1 MKYGSADSRTRS
13 EPCARESAARAIPHP
28 KLALFGI
35 ITAHAMTYAIVS
47 DIHANPDALERVLA
61 DAASLGAD
69 KVACLGDIV
78 GYGPLPAEALAK
90 VRSAAAIV
98 VAGNHDD
105 AVSGRM
111 DAKDF
116 IGLAADAVSWHRAAL
131 SKDDIAYLKSLPYTA
146 RIDGA
151 LLAHGDATA
160 PESFLYVDSEN
171 SAAENFAATD
181 EQIIFVGHT
190 HVPCIHLV
198 GASGAVYRLEPRDFE
213 AEEGKRYIV
222 NVGSVGYPRES
233 DGKCF
238 STYVLHDTEERTV
251 QFRSIPFRVESLLPR
266 KAAAAKTKARWIG
279 AAAAAL
285 VAAGV
290 AGAIVSSRQ
299 SRTSKPM
306 QTAPQVAAETQ
317 TPRQASAAV
326 VEKTLALPFDC
337 QGVRANLALSKGS
350 APALLRISF
359 ADADGRELSPAAQ
372 TVRQSSSKAF
382 PVPAGA
388 VRAKVS
394 VMRASEGG
402 PAPDIRVFS
411 PSAK

>member
-1 MKYGSADSRTRS
+1 
-13 EPCARESAARAIPHP
+13 
-28 KLALFGI
+28 
-35 ITAHAMTYAIVS
+35 MTYAIIS

-90 VRSAAAIV
+90 VRSAAAVV

-111 DAKDF
+111 GAEDF
-116 IGLAADAVSWHRAAL
+116 IGLAADAVAWHRTAL
-131 SKDDIAYLKSLPYTA
+131 SKDDISYLKSLPYTA
-146 RIDGA
+146 RIEGA

-160 PESFLYVDSEN
+160 PESFLYVDSED

-181 EQIIFVGHT
+181 EQILFVGHT

-198 GASGAVYRLEPRDFE
+198 GASGTVYRLEPRDFE

-238 STYVLHDTEERTV
+238 STYVLYDTDARTV

-266 KAAAAKTKARWIG
+266 KAAVAQTRARWIG
-279 AAAAAL
+279 AAAVVL
-285 VAAGV
+285 VAVGV
-290 AGAIVSSRQ
+290 AGSILSARQ
-299 SRTSKPM
+299 NKAAAP
-306 QTAPQVAAETQ
+306 QTAPQAVAEAA
-317 TPRQASAAV
+317 TPRQAAV
-326 VEKTLALPFDC
+326 AVAEKTLALPFDC
-337 QGVRANLALSKGS
+337 QGVRANLVLARGS

-359 ADADGRELSPAAQ
+359 EDANGRELSPAAQ

-382 PVPAGA
+382 PAPAGA

-394 VMRASEGG
+394 VMRASEGAS
-402 PAPDIRVFS
+402 APDIRVFA
-411 PSAK
+411 PAAR